1 MAETHTTPEPADA
14 ESIGADPTPAD
25 PTVRTL
31 PLMPVPG
38 GVVYPEMV
46 VTVAL
51 ESDESQAAAAAATD
65 DLIVLVPRIEDRYV
79 GIGAIARIENR
90 GTLRNGLPALTIRA
104 TDRAAIG
111 VGVIGTGATLWVE
124 ATPLEVATSGR
135 TPELADRYRDVATRL
150 LERLGGGRISAAL
163 PDNDDPSALA
173 DTIAYWPEL
182 SLDQRVEL
190 LETVDVDARL
200 ELATG
205 WAETALEEV
214 DVTRRIQEEV
224 ATSLEKDQR
233 EVLLRRQLAAIQDE
247 LGEGR
252 ADVVGE
258 YRERLAVVAD
268 DLSESTRDAIE
279 RELDRFE
286 RVGEQSQEGS
296 WIRTWLDTVF
306 DIPWSDR
313 SEDNHDL
320 AGARATLDA
329 DHSGLDDVKER
340 IVEHLAVRKLQ
351 AERGAEP
358 PAGRKSAAIL
368 TLVGPPGVG
377 KTSLGESI
385 AAALGRSF
393 VRMALGG
400 VRDEAEIRGHRRT
413 YVGARPGR
421 LVRALSEAGTMN
433 PVILLDEIDKLGAD
447 WRGDPSSALLE
458 VLDPAQNH
466 SFRDHYLEF
475 ELDLSDV
482 VFIATANRLDTV
494 PGPLLDRVEVIE
506 VDGYTDDE
514 KTVIAERHIL
524 PRLRETMGLT
534 HDEVVIAD
542 ELIARVAADWTREAG
557 VRGLERKLST
567 LLRKAAT
574 KLASDKQGP
583 IEITDDDLE
592 EQLGKPI
599 PREEL
604 DDRTSVP
611 GVATGLAVTGAGGD
625 VLFVEATVMDGEPGL
640 TLTGQLGDVM
650 KESGEIARSFLRSRA
665 GDLDL
670 GDVERRFHVHFPAGA
685 VPKDGPSAGIT
696 MTTALASLLSG
707 RRVRPD
713 VGMTGEVTLQGK
725 VLPIGGVKQK
735 LLAAHRAGLREVILP
750 ARNGVDLDDVPEA
763 VRDDL
768 TIHLVTDVRE
778 VLDLA
783 LEAA

>member
-1 MAETHTTPEPADA
+1 MADTHTTPEPDADA
-14 ESIGADPTPAD
+14 DSGGGLSN
-25 PTVRTL
+25 VRTL

-51 ESDESQAAAAAATD
+51 ESEESQAAAAAATD
-65 DLIVLVPRIEDRYV
+65 DLIVLVPRIENRYV

-124 ATPLEVATSGR
+124 ATPLEIER
-135 TPELADRYRDVATRL
+135 TERTAELAERYRDIANRL
-150 LERLGGGRISAAL
+150 LERLGGGRISAVL
-163 PDNDDPSALA
+163 PDGDDPSALA

-200 ELATG
+200 ELAIG
-205 WAETALEEV
+205 WAETALEEL

-224 ATSLEKDQR
+224 ASSLEKDQR

-247 LGEGR
+247 LGEGQ
-252 ADVVGE
+252 ADVIGE
-258 YRERLAVVAD
+258 YRERLAAIAD
-268 DLSESTRDAIE
+268 DLSESTKDAIG

-306 DIPWSDR
+306 DIPWAER

-320 AGARATLDA
+320 AGARETLDA

-413 YVGARPGR
+413 YVGSRPGR

-482 VFIATANRLDTV
+482 VFIATANRLDTI

-514 KTVIAERHIL
+514 KTVIAQRHIL

-534 HDEVVIAD
+534 DDEVVIPD

-557 VRGLERKLST
+557 VRSLERRLST

-574 KLASDKQGP
+574 KLASGEPGP
-583 IEITDDDLE
+583 VQVAEDDLE
-592 EQLGKPI
+592 DQLGKPI

-604 DDRTSVP
+604 EDRTSVP

-625 VLFVEATVMDGEPGL
+625 VLFVEATSMDGEPGL

-650 KESGEIARSFLRSRA
+650 KESGEIARSFLRSHA
-665 GDLDL
+665 GNLGL

-696 MTTALASLLSG
+696 MTTAIASLLSG
-707 RRVRPD
+707 RRVRPE

-735 LLAAHRAGLREVILP
+735 LLAAHRAGLKEVILP

-768 TIHLVTDVRE
+768 TIHLVTDVRD